1 MPESLPQPILIVD
14 SDEQSINHI
23 SSGLKDKGFLVI
35 TAPDGYDGYV
45 RARNEAPKVIIVN
58 DLLPYVSG
66 FKLSKLIK
74 SDDRHT
80 DTKIVIMTNTT
91 GSAIDKMFKQHN
103 LAAFI
108 PSSIVKFCP
117 TFPSYIFFPSIIGP
131 CPDIKTD
138 FWLILK
144 GT

>member
-1 MPESLPQPILIVD
+1 MPETLPQPILIVD
-14 SDEQSINHI
+14 SDEQSIDHI

-80 DTKIVIMTNTT
+80 DTKIIIMSNTT
-91 GSAIDKMFKQHN
+91 GPAIDKMFKQSN
-103 LAAFI
+103 ADD
-108 PSSIVKFCP
+108 
-117 TFPSYIFFPSIIGP
+117 IIEKP
-131 CPDIKTD
+131 FQLKDIITLLEKSKED
-138 FWLILK
+138 IEHDS
-144 GT
+144 

>member
-74 SDDRHT
+74 SDDRHN
-80 DTKIVIMTNTT
+80 DTKIIIMSNTT
-91 GSAIDKMFKQHN
+91 GPAIDKMFKQ
-103 LAAFI
+103 
-108 PSSIVKFCP
+108 SSADEMIEKPFQLKD
-117 TFPSYIFFPSIIGP
+117 IITLLEKNEE
-131 CPDIKTD
+131 IKHDT
-138 FWLILK
+138 
-144 GT
+144 